1 MIDNGK
7 KVDKFIEAITAYAQ
21 EQSRKI
27 HDEVEAFKTE
37 RLAQAEQQ
45 VLQESY
51 VLIHQEREDENN
63 RLKKELSQRDFARR
77 GELIRRRQAITGEV
91 FDEARQKL
99 QTYNATPA
107 YLRQLRD
114 SLTEMRT
121 MLPAEDTVY
130 FLTERD
136 RALQEQLA
144 DLCPA
149 GSRFEYTADIAL
161 GGVRGENQSAGI
173 LVDDT
178 LDVKLEQQEEWFVQT
193 IGLTVKP
200 V

>member
-99 QTYNATPA
+99 QTYTATPA
-107 YLRQLRD
+107 YL
-114 SLTEMRT
+114 
-121 MLPAEDTVY
+121 LPAEDTVY

>member
-77 GELIRRRQAITGEV
+77 GELIRRRQTITGEV

-99 QTYNATPA
+99 QAYTATAA
-107 YLRQLRD
+107 YLQRLRD
-114 SLTEMRT
+114 SLSEMSR
-121 MLPAEDTVY
+121 MLPAEGSVY
-130 FLTERD
+130 FLAERD

-149 GSRFEYTADIAL
+149 GSRFEYTADITL

-178 LDVKLEQQEEWFVQT
+178 LDVKLEQQEEWFVQA